1 MSGHSKWAT
10 TKHHKAAMD
19 SARSK
24 IFQKFSKEIM
34 VAASLGGPDP
44 DANPSLRMAIS
55 KAKARSMP
63 KVNIEKAIQKGSGT
77 SKEGSN
83 FKSYLYTATAFGGT
97 NFIVTCLTDNFN
109 RLSSNIQYYF
119 SKVNGQMGKGTI
131 PYTFDERGVLAIK
144 KAEIKENWDDILMLA
159 MDSGAI
165 DFKESD
171 EEYILYSEPSSF
183 TELKKAIETNF
194 NFENFSIAE
203 ISYIPNTEITI
214 PNDKIEK
221 FENFLTTL
229 EDDDDI
235 QEVYHNAIF
244 DEE

>member
-19 SARSK
+19 AARSK

-44 DANPSLRMAIS
+44 DANPALRLAIA

-63 KVNIEKAIQKGSGT
+63 KANIEKAVQKGSGT
-77 SKEGSN
+77 SKEGAD

-109 RLSSNIQYYF
+109 RLASNIQYYF
-119 SKVNGQMGKGTI
+119 NKVNGQMGKGTI

-144 KAEIKENWDDILMLA
+144 KEDLKNDWDDVLMIA
-159 MDSGAI
+159 MDNGAV
-165 DFKESD
+165 DFKED
-171 EEYILYSEPSSF
+171 EEEYTIYSEPSSF
-183 TELKKAIETNF
+183 TELKKALETEANI
-194 NFENFSIAE
+194 ENFSIAE
-203 ISYIPNTEITI
+203 ISYIPNTEVVISG
-214 PNDKIEK
+214 DKIEK
-221 FENFLTTL
+221 FENFLDLL

-235 QEVYHNAIF
+235 QEVYHNAVF